1 MLVTTAKSKY
11 CIFVEQEQL
20 CTQRMPCSGWQLQRA
35 DRNLDQ
41 HACGGVHFPRSR
53 LLTADMGTTLMV
65 LANHTRVD
73 WQLCFSSFQD
83 DASSPTA
90 FHKQCDMYNTTMVVV
105 RNSLGFTFGG
115 YVRVPYR
122 VFVVFHQ
129 LLLAYST
136 R

>member
-1 MLVTTAKSKY
+1 MSPAL
-11 CIFVEQEQL
+11 
-20 CTQRMPCSGWQLQRA
+20 W
-35 DRNLDQ
+35 
-41 HACGGVHFPRSR
+41 
-53 LLTADMGTTLMV
+53 DM
-65 LANHTRVD
+65 TRHVPEA
-73 WQLCFSSFQD
+73 SED